1 MIKKLNFN
9 FFLRKIPHLLTL
21 VNLFCGC
28 VAIVSLLNY
37 KEYFIATVM
46 IILASIADF
55 LDGFIAR
62 LLCLKSVI
70 GKYLDSLSDLISF
83 GLVPAIFLFL
93 LLEEHFSLKN
103 NILYSLF
110 PWTAF
115 LITMFSA
122 WRLARFNTY
131 NNDNKLDHFKGLNTI
146 VNTIFFISL
155 KFIRPHDIG
164 YNIIYQLITNPI
176 YMFIIICISCILLIS
191 TIPMFSLKINTLSW
205 TNNQY
210 RYQFLLLSIILII
223 ILGKIAITCIV
234 ILYIIFSL
242 LINFLEKK

>member
-1 MIKKLNFN
+1 MLNFN
-9 FFLRKIPHLLTL
+9 FLLRIIPHLLTL

-37 KEYFIATVM
+37 KQYFIATLM
-46 IILASIADF
+46 IIMASIADF

-62 LLCLKSVI
+62 LLCLNSVI

-93 LLEEHFSLKN
+93 LLEEHFSLKHN
-103 NILYSLF
+103 FFSSLF

-122 WRLARFNTY
+122 WRLAIFNTY
-131 NNDNKLDHFKGLNTI
+131 NNNESNSFKGLNTI

-155 KFIRPHDIG
+155 KFIQPHDIG

-191 TIPMFSLKINTLSW
+191 RIPMFSLKIHTFSW
-205 TNNQY
+205 SKNKY
-210 RYQFLLLSIILII
+210 RYQFVLLSIILIM

-242 LINFLEKK
+242 IINLLEKK